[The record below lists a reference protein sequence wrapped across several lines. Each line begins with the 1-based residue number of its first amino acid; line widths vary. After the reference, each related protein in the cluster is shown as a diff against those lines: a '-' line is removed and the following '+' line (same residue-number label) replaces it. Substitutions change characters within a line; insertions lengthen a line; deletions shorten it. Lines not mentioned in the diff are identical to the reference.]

1 MDAGSSHG
9 RWEKGFR
16 VDYMNRVF
24 KPGMESVNQSK
35 GDAYR
40 VKGIVFKSFLLT
52 KDFQELTYVIDSM
65 GSDSGVT

>member
-1 MDAGSSHG
+1 
-9 RWEKGFR
+9 
-16 VDYMNRVF
+16 MNRVF